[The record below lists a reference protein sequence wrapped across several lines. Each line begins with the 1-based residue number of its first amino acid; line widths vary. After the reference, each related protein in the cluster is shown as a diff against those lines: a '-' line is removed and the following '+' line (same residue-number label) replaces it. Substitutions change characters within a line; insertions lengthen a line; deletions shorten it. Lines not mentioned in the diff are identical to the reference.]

1 MLSYLLTMARGQR
14 VQTGVVIPGIGQH
27 LAMVDLA
34 GSYSVP
40 DNSHNTRNI
49 NFSQRL
55 FPKPG
60 KSPAK
65 TPVFKKPLT
74 PPHWCLGWR

>member
-1 MLSYLLTMARGQR
+1 MLSYLLTVARGQR
-14 VQTGVVIPGIGQH
+14 VQTGAVIPGIGQH

-34 GSYSVP
+34 GSVP
-40 DNSHNTRNI
+40 ANSHNTRNI

-65 TPVFKKPLT
+65 PPVFKKPLN
-74 PPHWCLGWR
+74 PPH